1 LNPRF
6 DPDAPMFLVGFMG
19 VGKST
24 VGRALAARWGWDFE
38 DTDDLVERAQ
48 GRSVEAIFRD
58 AGEGRFR
65 EAEWSA
71 LCSLDGRKRLVVATG
86 GGLFL
91 GVAQRAFVRDHGSSC
106 WLDAPLSFV
115 AGRVGDGH
123 TRPLWPSDDALSRRV
138 FFERRRAVYALADLC
153 IDASRGDAA
162 TLASDIE
169 RANRS
174 LWR

>member
-1 LNPRF
+1 MKPRF

-24 VGRALAARWGWDFE
+24 VGRALAERWGWDFE
-38 DTDDLVERAQ
+38 DTDALVERAE

-65 EAEWSA
+65 EAEWGA
-71 LCSLDGRKRLVVATG
+71 LSSLEGRKRLVVATG

-91 GVAQRAFVRDHGSSC
+91 GVAQRAFVRDHGLSC
-106 WLDAPLSFV
+106 WLDAPLAIV
-115 AGRVGDGH
+115 AGRVESQGA
-123 TRPLWPSDDALSRRV
+123 RPLWPSDDEISRRV
-138 FFERRRAVYALADLC
+138 FFERRRAAYALADLR
-153 IDASRGDAA
+153 IDASRGE
-162 TLASDIE
+162 ASLLVSAIE
-169 RANRS
+169 QAKRS